1 MVNNIINSKPND
13 QELVHIF
20 GKCKEK
26 LRQLRGDRFVRNFAV
41 YNFVTQELIEFIFNL
56 ITSDYICYEETD
68 KQIFILFLNYQKL
81 A

>member
-1 MVNNIINSKPND
+1 MIRNWFT
-13 QELVHIF
+13 F

-26 LRQLRGDRFVRNFAV
+26 LRQLRGDRFVRSLAV

-56 ITSDYICYEETD
+56 ITSDYIFYEETD

-81 A
+81 IEGLTNFSFL